1 MKMLNPHGLL
11 NRHRQSGVALA
22 IVVWFIAGM
31 TLLVSGIVSEAKIDT
46 RMAQLHYFR
55 AQASAAGDGAIRLA
69 LAAQLGQKASGQA
82 GMTGFL
88 SYQVGIKT
96 VEVRMIP
103 AGFFVNISSAEI
115 EDLRQLFTVTA
126 ADGQASPEAL
136 AQAVVAYR
144 DGVNING
151 GKKNRPNEF
160 YAIEDILKVPGI
172 SRQVFD
178 RVRDYVVVAPL
189 SGSSDG
195 KPAGG
200 SDGKPVPVQTRL
212 NHIDQALNGDGPLAN
227 NAVQHAADKLRIDA
241 VVNLGDHQWLRRQ
254 WIALGNSGSASA
266 LPWQVIRIEAARPL
280 SNRSGG

>member
-1 MKMLNPHGLL
+1 MKGLNPRGLV
-11 NRHRQSGVALA
+11 NQHRQSGVALA

-55 AQASAAGDGAIRLA
+55 AQASAAGDGAIKLA
-69 LAAQLGQKASGQA
+69 LAEQLGRKASGEGGA
-82 GMTGFL
+82 TGLL

-103 AGFFVNISSAEI
+103 AGFFVNISSAAPQ
-115 EDLRQLFTVTA
+115 DLSQLFAATA
-126 ADGQASPEAL
+126 AGDQASPEAL

-144 DGVNING
+144 DGGNNNG
-151 GKKNRPNEF
+151 DNAGNSRGKKSRPNEF
-160 YAIEDILKVPGI
+160 YAIEDILKVPGV

-178 RVRDYVVVAPL
+178 RVRDYIVVAPL
-189 SGSSDG
+189 AGGADG
-195 KPAGG
+195 KPL
-200 SDGKPVPVQTRL
+200 PVQARL
-212 NHIDQALNGDGPLAN
+212 NQIDQALDGIGPLAN
-227 NAVQHAADKLRIDA
+227 DAVQHAADKLRIDA

-254 WIALGNSGSASA
+254 WIALGDSGNGSA

-280 SNRSGG
+280 PNRSGG

>member
-82 GMTGFL
+82 GTTGSL

-103 AGFFVNISSAEI
+103 AGFFVNISSAAV
-115 EDLRQLFTVTA
+115 EDLRQLFAATA

-189 SGSSDG
+189 SG
-195 KPAGG
+195 G

-227 NAVQHAADKLRIDA
+227 NAVQHTADKLRIDA

-254 WIALGNSGSASA
+254 WIALGDSGSASA

>member
-1 MKMLNPHGLL
+1 MKMLNPRGSF
-11 NRHRQSGVALA
+11 NRHRQAGVALA

-55 AQASAAGDGAIRLA
+55 AQASAAGDGAIKLA

-82 GMTGFL
+82 GTTGSL

-144 DGVNING
+144 DGDNSNG
-151 GKKNRPNEF
+151 DIKRNSRGKKSRPNEF

-178 RVRDYVVVAPL
+178 RVRDYIVVAPL
-189 SGSSDG
+189 SGDSVPES
-195 KPAGG
+195 
-200 SDGKPVPVQTRL
+200 VPVQTRL
-212 NHIDQALNGDGPLAN
+212 KHIDQALGGEGPLAN
-227 NAVQHAADKLRIDA
+227 NAVQHAADRLRIDA

-254 WIALGNSGSASA
+254 WIALGDSGSASA
-266 LPWQVIRIEAARPL
+266 LPWQVMRIEAARPL
-280 SNRSGG
+280 SDRSGG